1 MAEVV
6 VLIWAENEAEYL
18 CRHDW
23 TGQISLIRHEKLD
36 FRREGM
42 AWLLMM
48 RIARGWFA
56 VARDGDDRGSD
67 IQARRADQRRIIA
80 TEGFMQNAVKTRPQG
95 RSQLN
100 AA

>member
-36 FRREGM
+36 FGRERM
-42 AWLLMM
+42 AWLLMIKK
-48 RIARGWFA
+48 RAWLVRGGP
-56 VARDGDDRGSD
+56 RLR
-67 IQARRADQRRIIA
+67 
-80 TEGFMQNAVKTRPQG
+80 
-95 RSQLN
+95 
-100 AA
+100 

>member
-36 FRREGM
+36 FWRERM
-42 AWLLMM
+42 AWLLMI
-48 RIARGWFA
+48 RSAPGWFA
-56 VARDGDDRGSD
+56 LARDGGYRGSMNERND
-67 IQARRADQRRIIA
+67 AGPA
-80 TEGFMQNAVKTRPQG
+80 
-95 RSQLN
+95 
-100 AA
+100 